1 MNELEF
7 IWLMIYMLGGF
18 AVVGIALMIIE
29 TLALKLF
36 PHKYWKEDSLSK
48 ELDLLYLELQ
58 KGKEIKV
65 ADYIKEKTNG

>member
-1 MNELEF
+1 MNEFEF
-7 IWLMIYMLGGF
+7 IWLMTWVLGGF
-18 AVVGIALMIIE
+18 AVVGVALMIIE

-36 PHKYWKEDSLSK
+36 LHKYWNEDSLSK

-65 ADYIKEKTNG
+65 ADYIKEKI